1 MQAAAYINGKFVTGE
16 GAELRVD
23 NPSDGSELAC
33 FPGVS
38 VEQVDM
44 AITAAHQAFIK
55 GEWRKRPLAERAAT
69 LHRMIDVMEQRADA
83 IKALLVAETGCPA
96 YSNAM
101 QAQFA
106 TPIRMARE
114 IIDLMASLSETE
126 ENPLPFN
133 ERHNR
138 LNQSVRSL
146 RSYLPLGVV
155 VGISAYNFPLHTGVW
170 KAIPALIAGNS
181 VILRPNPLTPLSSLA
196 FAEAAESAGV
206 PAGVL
211 NVVLESGVAGAQLLT
226 SHQLVDLI
234 TFTGS
239 TPVGAQVAAQ
249 AAATFKRVHLELGG
263 KSAQIFL
270 PDSVERAV
278 AAAVSVCTAHAGQGC
293 VLGTRIFVPQTHK
306 AEIVARAAAAV
317 TALKVGYST
326 DAATQVGPVISANQV
341 KRCEHFV
348 QLAVEHGGTVVAG
361 GNRPA
366 HLAGGFFFEPTVLDL
381 PDNSNPAAQEE
392 IFGPVVSFIGYRDI
406 DHAIEMANDSRY
418 GLSGYVYGNNND
430 EALAVAMRI
439 DSGAVHINGAL
450 SSSYVPFGGIK
461 SSGLGH
467 ERGIEGMRMF
477 QRLKIYSVTG

>member
-1 MQAAAYINGKFVTGE
+1 MQAAAYINGKFIAGE
-16 GAELRVD
+16 GAQLRVD

-33 FPGVS
+33 FAGVS
-38 VEQVDM
+38 VAQVET
-44 AITAAHQAFIK
+44 AITAAHQAFSK
-55 GEWRKRPLAERAAT
+55 GEWSQRPMVERAAT
-69 LHRMIDVMEQRADA
+69 LHRLIDAMEQRAKA
-83 IKALLVAETGCPA
+83 INALLVSETGCPA

-114 IIDLMASLSETE
+114 IIDLMASLPETE
-126 ENPLPFN
+126 ENPLPAN

-138 LNQSVRSL
+138 LGQAVRSL

-170 KAIPALIAGNS
+170 KAIPALIAGNC

-196 FAEAAESAGV
+196 FAEAAAAVGL
-206 PAGVL
+206 PAGVF

-226 SHQLVDLI
+226 THPLVDLI

-239 TPVGAQVAAQ
+239 TPVGAQVATQ

-263 KSAQIFL
+263 KSAQLFL
-270 PDSVERAV
+270 PDAVEKAV

-293 VLGTRIFVPQTHK
+293 VLGTRLLVPESRK
-306 AEIVARAAAAV
+306 AEIVEQAAAAV
-317 TALKVGYST
+317 GALKVGYST
-326 DAATQVGPVISANQV
+326 DTTTQVGPVISANQV

-348 QLAVEHGGTVVAG
+348 RLAVEHGGHIATG
-361 GNRPA
+361 GKRPA
-366 HLAGGFFFEPTVLDL
+366 HIERGFFFAPTVLDL
-381 PDNSNPAAQEE
+381 PDNHNPAAQEE
-392 IFGPVVSFIGYRDI
+392 IFGPVVSIIGYRDI

-418 GLSGYVYGNNND
+418 GLSGYVHGANSD
-430 EALAVAMRI
+430 AALAVARRI
-439 DSGAVHINGAL
+439 DSGAVHVNGAL
-450 SSSYVPFGGIK
+450 SSSHVPFGGIK

-467 ERGIEGMRMF
+467 ERGVEGMRLF
-477 QRLKIYSVTG
+477 QRMKIFSVTG